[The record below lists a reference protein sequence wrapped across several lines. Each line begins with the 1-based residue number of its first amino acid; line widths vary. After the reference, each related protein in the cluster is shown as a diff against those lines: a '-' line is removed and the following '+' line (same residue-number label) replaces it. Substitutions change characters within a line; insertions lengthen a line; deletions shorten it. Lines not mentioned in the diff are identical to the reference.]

1 MSSKIFDRPLNFT
14 SKVHDQKFVCL
25 DQTSI
30 TAQLFRV
37 IEFKLSMDFQII
49 SIAYQLA
56 FGAFEQSSTSWWLKR
71 YWRSIESSN
80 SITLKSWS
88 EMEVWLK
95 TYWSLVE
102 KSNKDWNFSLN
113 GNLDFY
119 LLYSKCPLG
128 DFWHHIAYTFET
140 ILYLPIIFIVP

>member
-1 MSSKIFDRPLNFT
+1 MCWKLLPRISYK
-14 SKVHDQKFVCL
+14 
-25 DQTSI
+25 QTSI
-30 TAQLFRV
+30 TAQLFKV
-37 IEFKLSMDFQII
+37 IGLKLWMNFKII
-49 SIAYQLA
+49 PSTYQLA
-56 FGAFEQSSTSWWLKR
+56 FGTFLQLLIDYWLKR

-80 SITLKSWS
+80 SIALKSWS
-88 EMEVWLK
+88 IMEVWLK

-128 DFWHHIAYTFET
+128 DFWHHIAYLQQYY
-140 ILYLPIIFIVP
+140 IYLSSL